1 MIVSC
6 PNCSARYRIREDRF
20 KGSRARITCKKCGHK
35 FIVNK
40 DENPPPPLEHGAPP
54 HGFEED
60 DEDEVPTTVMP
71 HGSQVVRKIR
81 ESTADIPYPHE
92 SFEPGDPSVPPPG
105 GPTPIAPGGSLG
117 SNPPPQHA
125 GLKAQ
130 VVPGQ
135 KNVPS
140 TDTGGGNLATYMLVG
155 VFFLTAV
162 VVATLVMTGALPLP
176 V

>member
-6 PNCSARYRIREDRF
+6 PSCSARYRIREDRF

-35 FIVNK
+35 FIVSK
-40 DENPPPPLEHGAPP
+40 DDAPPPEASHAPV
-54 HGFEED
+54 GFEED

-92 SFEPGDPSVPPPG
+92 
-105 GPTPIAPGGSLG
+105 PIAPSA
-117 SNPPPQHA
+117 PPPQNAPIAPPPDSGAPPAHA

-130 VVPGQ
+130 VTPGQ
-135 KNVPS
+135 KNVPKVG
-140 TDTGGGNLATYMLVG
+140 DGGGGGLTTYILIG
-155 VFFLTAV
+155 VFFIV
-162 VVATLVMTGALPLP
+162 VVLVATLVMSGAVPLP